1 MKLKNEESA
10 ERRRD
15 NRKHEQE
22 AIDSRDHEK
31 QRQAAAR
38 NTAPKAR
45 RPRKSGGS

>member
-1 MKLKNEESA
+1 MKLKNEELH
-10 ERRRD
+10 ERRKD

-31 QRQAAAR
+31 QRETAAR

-45 RPRKSGGS
+45 KSKKSGGS